1 MVLVEGFAAI
11 WNVAVATVP
20 FAIVLVFNPNARH
33 MFPLQETDLPAA
45 DAALPVTTVTP
56 VISEV

>member
-1 MVLVEGFAAI
+1 VLVEGFAAI
-11 WNVAVATVP
+11 WNVAVATAP
-20 FAIVLVFNPNARH
+20 FEIVLLFRPNTRH
-33 MFPLQETDLPAA
+33 SFPLQETDLPAA

>member
-1 MVLVEGFAAI
+1 MEGFAAI
-11 WNVAVATVP
+11 WNVAVANVP
-20 FAIVLVFNPNARH
+20 FEIALEFIPNARH